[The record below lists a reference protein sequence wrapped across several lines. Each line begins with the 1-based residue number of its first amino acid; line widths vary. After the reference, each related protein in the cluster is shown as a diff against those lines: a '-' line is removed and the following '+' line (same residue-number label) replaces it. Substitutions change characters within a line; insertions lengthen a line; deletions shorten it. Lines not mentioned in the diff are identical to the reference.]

1 MRPPTSIGSSPAAK
15 AVALVVISG
24 SEKAVIARKALEQAK
39 VRGVLYGIL
48 QATWGF
54 PQTIAGAAVFLA
66 HAHRPH
72 CRFHGAVVTT
82 WESYKALS
90 LGPFVFLR
98 GPSDKSDFLDDVER
112 PLLVHEYGHT
122 IQSLILGPA
131 YLVVIGLPSV
141 VRMNAPFLVRRRN
154 EKGVSYYAHYAERS
168 ANWLGEL
175 ALGEP
180 SPGIE

>member
-1 MRPPTSIGSSPAAK
+1 MNAHEGAA
-15 AVALVVISG
+15 G
-24 SEKAVIARKALEQAK
+24 SEEAVIARKALEQAK

-82 WESYKALS
+82 WESHKALS
-90 LGPFVFLR
+90 LGPFVFLK
-98 GPSDKSDFLDDVER
+98 GPSDKGDFLGDVER

-131 YLVVIGLPSV
+131 YLVVIGLPSA